1 MTAHSPSSIRLVW
14 GHARRICQIRFR
26 SRFLLSRI
34 QKLIALQKEITHKR
48 YAEYIGQVHN
58 VLVEE
63 ASRRDENQMAGKNEY
78 NITVNFPGDK
88 SLVGQ
93 IVKVKITSAGR
104 KHAARRTRGLSGGVS
119 RERRI

>member
-1 MTAHSPSSIRLVW
+1 MSYEDLLSKIYEELPQLRGQLHSPHVVYLRPQGKVY
-14 GHARRICQIRFR
+14 
-26 SRFLLSRI
+26 
-34 QKLIALQKEITHKR
+34 ITF
-48 YAEYIGQVHN
+48 QSN

-93 IVKVKITSAGR
+93 IVKVKITSAGES
-104 KHAARRTRGLSGGVS
+104 TLRG
-119 RERRI
+119 ERVD

>member
-1 MTAHSPSSIRLVW
+1 
-14 GHARRICQIRFR
+14 
-26 SRFLLSRI
+26 
-34 QKLIALQKEITHKR
+34 LIALQKEITHKR
-48 YAEYIGQVHN
+48 YAKYIGQVHN

-93 IVKVKITSAGR
+93 IVKVKITSAGES
-104 KHAARRTRGLSGGVS
+104 TLRG
-119 RERRI
+119 ERVD